1 MFMDG
6 REEKT
11 VGIIGGMGP
20 QATIDL
26 MQRIIRLTPAPKGQD
41 MDDIDHIRCL
51 VDNNPKIPSRIK
63 AIIDKDGEDPGPFI
77 ADMAKGLELWG
88 ADFLAIPC
96 NTAHYYYDMVQS
108 AVNIPVI
115 NLIDIVC
122 NHVKTHF
129 PDHDQTRDQT
139 GNKTKNRIGILASTA
154 VKITKLYSKNLA
166 QFEIQ
171 DVWPDHDYQE
181 TLLKVIKEIKK
192 GNMDS
197 KVQNDYAQ
205 VCDNLLQ
212 RGVKTAIIA
221 CTELSILKDKTS
233 INTVDAAEV
242 LAKEIVRQ
250 AVDKY

>member
-1 MFMDG
+1 MA
-6 REEKT
+6 EKT

-26 MQRIIRLTPAPKGQD
+26 MQRILRLTPAPEGRD
-41 MDDIDHIRCL
+41 MDDIYHIRCL

-77 ADMAKGLELWG
+77 ADMAKGLESWG

-96 NTAHYYYDMVQS
+96 NTAHYYYDIVQS

-129 PDHDQTRDQT
+129 SDHD
-139 GNKTKNRIGILASTA
+139 KIGILASPA
-154 VKITKLYSKNLA
+154 VKITQLYSNKLKR
-166 QFEIQ
+166 FDIK
-171 DVWPDHDYQE
+171 DVWPDSDHQAI
-181 TLLKVIKEIKK
+181 LLKVIKEIKK

-205 VCDNLLQ
+205 VCDNLLNK
-212 RGVKTAIIA
+212 GVKTAIIA
-221 CTELSILKDKTS
+221 CTELSILKGKTS
-233 INTVDAAEV
+233 INTVDAAEI
-242 LAKEIVRQ
+242 LAMEVVRQ
-250 AVDKY
+250 AVNKQ

>member
-1 MFMDG
+1 MNG
-6 REEKT
+6 KKEKT

-26 MQRIIRLTPAPKGQD
+26 MQRILHLTPAPEGQD

-77 ADMAKGLELWG
+77 ADMAKGLESWG

-96 NTAHYYYDMVQS
+96 NTAHYYYDIVLS

-122 NHVKTHF
+122 NHIKTHF
-129 PDHDQTRDQT
+129 PDHD
-139 GNKTKNRIGILASTA
+139 KIGILASTA
-154 VKITKLYSKNLA
+154 VKITQLYSNKLKR
-166 QFEIQ
+166 FDIK
-171 DVWPDHDYQE
+171 DVWPDSDHQAI
-181 TLLKVIKEIKK
+181 LLRVIKEIKK

-205 VCDNLLQ
+205 VCDNLLHK
-212 RGVKTAIIA
+212 GVKTTIIA
-221 CTELSILKDKTS
+221 CTELSILKEKTS

-242 LAKEIVRQ
+242 LAMEIVRQ
-250 AVDKY
+250 AVNTE

>member
-1 MFMDG
+1 MRRIYMA
-6 REEKT
+6 EKT

-26 MQRIIRLTPAPKGQD
+26 MQRILRLTPAPEGRD

-63 AIIDKDGEDPGPFI
+63 AIIDKDGVDPGPFI
-77 ADMAKGLELWG
+77 ADMAKGLESWG

-96 NTAHYYYDMVQS
+96 NTAHYYYDIVQS

-122 NHVKTHF
+122 NHIKTHF
-129 PDHDQTRDQT
+129 PDHD
-139 GNKTKNRIGILASTA
+139 KIGILASTA
-154 VKITKLYSKNLA
+154 VKITQLYSNKLKRLD
-166 QFEIQ
+166 IK
-171 DVWPDHDYQE
+171 DVWPDSDHQAI
-181 TLLKVIKEIKK
+181 LLKVIKEIKK

-197 KVQNDYAQ
+197 RVQNDYAQ

-212 RGVKTAIIA
+212 KGVKTAVIA
-221 CTELSILKDKTS
+221 CTELSILKGKAS
-233 INTVDAAEV
+233 INTVDAAEI
-242 LAKEIVRQ
+242 LAKEVVRQ
-250 AVDKY
+250 AVN

>member
-20 QATIDL
+20 GATIDL
-26 MQRIIRLTPAPKGQD
+26 MQRILRLTPAPEGRD

-77 ADMAKGLELWG
+77 ANMAKGLESWG

-96 NTAHYYYDMVQS
+96 NTAHYYYDIVQK

-122 NHVKTHF
+122 NHIKTHF
-129 PDHDQTRDQT
+129 PDHD
-139 GNKTKNRIGILASTA
+139 RIGILASTA
-154 VKITKLYSKNLA
+154 VKITQLYSNKLKR
-166 QFEIQ
+166 FDIK
-171 DVWPDHDYQE
+171 DVWPDSDHQAM
-181 TLLKVIKEIKK
+181 LLKVIKEIKK

-212 RGVKTAIIA
+212 KGVKTAIIA
-221 CTELSILKDKTS
+221 CTELSILKGKTP
-233 INTVDAAEV
+233 IYTVDAAEI
-242 LAKEIVRQ
+242 LAMEIVRQ
-250 AVDKY
+250 AVN

>member
-1 MFMDG
+1 MS
-6 REEKT
+6 EKT

-20 QATIDL
+20 EATIDL
-26 MQRIIRLTPAPKGQD
+26 MQRIIRLTPAPEGRD

-63 AIIDKDGEDPGPFI
+63 AIIDKDGADPGPVI
-77 ADMAKGLELWG
+77 ADMAKGLESWG

-96 NTAHYYYDMVQS
+96 NTAHYYYDMVQK

-129 PDHDQTRDQT
+129 SDHGLTLNQT
-139 GNKTKNRIGILASTA
+139 GNKTKNKIGILASTA
-154 VKITKLYSKNLA
+154 VKITRLYSKNLER
-166 QFEIQ
+166 FDIQ

-197 KVQNDYAQ
+197 KVLNDYAQ
-205 VCDNLLQ
+205 ICDNLFKK
-212 RGVKTAIIA
+212 GVKTAIIA
-221 CTELSILKDKTS
+221 CTELSILKKKSS
-233 INTVDAAEV
+233 IHTVDAAEI
-242 LAKEIVRQ
+242 LAKEVVRQ
-250 AVDKY
+250 AINKQ

>member
-1 MFMDG
+1 MA
-6 REEKT
+6 EKT

-26 MQRIIRLTPAPKGQD
+26 MQRILRLTPAPEGRD

-77 ADMAKGLELWG
+77 ADMAKGLESWG

-96 NTAHYYYDMVQS
+96 NTAHYYYDIVQS

-129 PDHDQTRDQT
+129 SDHD
-139 GNKTKNRIGILASTA
+139 KIGILASPA
-154 VKITKLYSKNLA
+154 VKITQLYSNKLKR
-166 QFEIQ
+166 FDIK
-171 DVWPDHDYQE
+171 DVWPDSDHQAI
-181 TLLKVIKEIKK
+181 LLKVIKEIKK

-205 VCDNLLQ
+205 VCDNLLNK
-212 RGVKTAIIA
+212 GVKTAIIA
-221 CTELSILKDKTS
+221 CTELSILKGKTS
-233 INTVDAAEV
+233 INTVDAAEI
-242 LAKEIVRQ
+242 LAMEVVRQ
-250 AVDKY
+250 AVNKQ

>member
-1 MFMDG
+1 MEG

-20 QATIDL
+20 EATIDL
-26 MQRIIRLTPAPKGQD
+26 MQRILRLTPAPEGRD

-63 AIIDKDGEDPGPFI
+63 AIIDKNGVDPGPVI
-77 ADMAKGLELWG
+77 ADMAKGLESWG

-96 NTAHYYYDMVQS
+96 NTAHYYYDIVQS

-122 NHVKTHF
+122 NHIKTHF
-129 PDHDQTRDQT
+129 PDHD
-139 GNKTKNRIGILASTA
+139 KIGILASTA
-154 VKITKLYSKNLA
+154 VKITQLYSNKLK
-166 QFEIQ
+166 QFDIK
-171 DVWPDHDYQE
+171 DVWPGSDHQAM
-181 TLLKVIKEIKK
+181 LLKVIKEIKK

-205 VCDNLLQ
+205 VCDNLLHK
-212 RGVKTAIIA
+212 GVKTAIIA
-221 CTELSILKDKTS
+221 CTELSMLKGKTS
-233 INTVDAAEV
+233 IYTVDAAEI
-242 LAKEIVRQ
+242 LAMEVVRQ
-250 AVDKY
+250 SVIKH

>member
-1 MFMDG
+1 MA
-6 REEKT
+6 EKT

-20 QATIDL
+20 GATIDL
-26 MQRIIRLTPAPKGQD
+26 MQRILRLTPAPEGRD

-77 ADMAKGLELWG
+77 ADMAKGLESWG

-96 NTAHYYYDMVQS
+96 NTAHYYYDIVQK

-122 NHVKTHF
+122 NHIKTHF
-129 PDHDQTRDQT
+129 PDHD
-139 GNKTKNRIGILASTA
+139 KIGILASTA
-154 VKITKLYSKNLA
+154 VKITKLYSNKLKR
-166 QFEIQ
+166 FDIK
-171 DVWPDHDYQE
+171 DVWPDSDHQAI
-181 TLLKVIKEIKK
+181 LLKVIKEIKK

-212 RGVKTAIIA
+212 KGVKTAIIA
-221 CTELSILKDKTS
+221 CTELSILKEKTS
-233 INTVDAAEV
+233 INTVDAAEI
-242 LAKEIVRQ
+242 LAREVVRQ
-250 AVDKY
+250 AVN

>member
-1 MFMDG
+1 MA
-6 REEKT
+6 EKT

-20 QATIDL
+20 GATIDL
-26 MQRIIRLTPAPKGQD
+26 MQRILRLTPAPEGRD

-77 ADMAKGLELWG
+77 ADMAKGLESWG

-96 NTAHYYYDMVQS
+96 NTAHYYYDIVQK

-122 NHVKTHF
+122 NHIKTHF
-129 PDHDQTRDQT
+129 PDHD
-139 GNKTKNRIGILASTA
+139 KIGILASTA
-154 VKITKLYSKNLA
+154 VKITQLYSNKLKR
-166 QFEIQ
+166 FDIK
-171 DVWPDHDYQE
+171 DVWPDSDHQAI
-181 TLLKVIKEIKK
+181 LLKVIKEIKK

-205 VCDNLLQ
+205 VCDNLLHK
-212 RGVKTAIIA
+212 GVKTAIIA
-221 CTELSILKDKTS
+221 CTELSILKGKTS
-233 INTVDAAEV
+233 IYTVDAAEI

-250 AVDKY
+250 AVNKY

>member
-1 MFMDG
+1 MGG

-20 QATIDL
+20 EATIDL
-26 MQRIIRLTPAPKGQD
+26 MQRILRLTPAPEGRD

-77 ADMAKGLELWG
+77 ADMAKGLESWG

-96 NTAHYYYDMVQS
+96 NTAHYYYDIVQS

-122 NHVKTHF
+122 NHIKTHF
-129 PDHDQTRDQT
+129 PDHD
-139 GNKTKNRIGILASTA
+139 KIGILASTA
-154 VKITKLYSKNLA
+154 VKITQLYSNKLK
-166 QFEIQ
+166 QFDIK
-171 DVWPDHDYQE
+171 DVWPDSDHQAI
-181 TLLKVIKEIKK
+181 LLKVIKEIKK
-192 GNMDS
+192 GNINS

-205 VCDNLLQ
+205 VCDNLLHK
-212 RGVKTAIIA
+212 GVKTAIIA
-221 CTELSILKDKTS
+221 CTELSILKGKTS
-233 INTVDAAEV
+233 INTVDAAEI
-242 LAKEIVRQ
+242 LAREIVRQ
-250 AVDKY
+250 AVNKY